1 MSTWIESD
9 ASNAVSTSK
18 LDSRRRL
25 VMPPGLPPEA
35 VVTIQEYGE
44 DVWLVRRVRPET
56 QHKLV
61 LIPVI
66 DHLPD
71 DPEWDETEAKL
82 GHHLSA
88 RLPEPEE

>member
-1 MSTWIESD
+1 MQTKS
-9 ASNAVSTSK
+9 SNPVRTSK

-25 VMPPGLPPEA
+25 VMPAGVPPDS

-61 LIPVI
+61 LIPAI
-66 DHLPD
+66 DRLPD
-71 DPEWDETEAKL
+71 DSEWDEIETKL
-82 GHHLSA
+82 GRHISA

>member
-1 MSTWIESD
+1 METT
-9 ASNAVSTSK
+9 VSAEVRTSK

-25 VMPPGLPPEA
+25 VMPPGVPPEA

-44 DVWLVRRVRPET
+44 DVWLVRRIRPET

-61 LIPVI
+61 LIPTI

-71 DPEWDETEAKL
+71 DAEWDEIEGKL
-82 GHHLSA
+82 GRKIAA